1 MHTDE
6 IQERETLCCYMWRRG
21 LPYLLRENNVGVYCS
36 DVSGAFDRV
45 SAARLL
51 DKLSALGL
59 HRDLFGTVQSWLR
72 DRQAFVVVAGDRSAG
87 SVLSKIVYQGT
98 VWVPPYGTPLYAMLR

>member
-1 MHTDE
+1 MHLFPPL
-6 IQERETLCCYMWRRG
+6 IERAFGECQFAYRPKRG
-21 LPYLLRENNVGVYCS
+21 ARDAVLLYVASWLTMLNDGLKVGVYCS

-59 HRDLFGTVQSWLR
+59 HRDLFGTVQSCFGI
-72 DRQAFVVVAGDRSAG
+72 AKRSC
-87 SVLSKIVYQGT
+87 
-98 VWVPPYGTPLYAMLR
+98 